1 LAGTVP
7 RDRWDEGENMA
18 RKRGPQEL
26 EEYLRRE
33 FGPRRF
39 PGEKPSWE
47 VFEFIVH
54 LDNQLF

>member
-1 LAGTVP
+1 
-7 RDRWDEGENMA
+7 MA
-18 RKRGPQEL
+18 RKGGPEEL

-47 VFEFIVH
+47 VFEFTVH